1 MRRRTS
7 IVTMQKWVLKN
18 KTGSTDTAHVHIHDQ
33 NDRSC
38 NFSRPVIVI
47 NDYLYIL
54 FVTL

>member
-1 MRRRTS
+1 MGFE
-7 IVTMQKWVLKN
+7 N